1 MRRLNFKYSIW
12 IIVLCLGISLSA
24 SAQTG
29 QVNIQQN
36 ELIPELVELKSEMT
50 KDGKLGERY
59 TIQLYY
65 GDNKSASD
73 LIKEFRLKYDDTWPS
88 LIIYESPNY
97 KVWVGHFRNR
107 LEADRALLK
116 IKPDFP
122 SAFIPKPQRG

>member
-1 MRRLNFKYSIW
+1 MRRLNLENSIW
-12 IIVLCLGISLSA
+12 IIVFFFGINPNA
-24 SAQTG
+24 WAQTG
-29 QVNIQQN
+29 QVNVQQN

-59 TIQLYY
+59 AIQLYY

-73 LIKEFRLKYDDTWPS
+73 VIKEFRIKYDNWPS
-88 LIIYESPNY
+88 LIIYETPNY
-97 KVWVGHFRNR
+97 KVWVGNFRNR

>member
-1 MRRLNFKYSIW
+1 MRILKLKDCFFMG
-12 IIVLCLGISLSA
+12 VLLLGISSSL

-29 QVNIQQN
+29 QINIQQN
-36 ELIPELVELKSEMT
+36 DLIPELLSLKSEMT

-65 GDNKSASD
+65 GNNNAASNV
-73 LIKEFRLKYDDTWPS
+73 IKEFRAKYNSMPS
-88 LIIYESPNY
+88 SVVYETPNY
-97 KVWVGHFRNR
+97 KVWVGKFRNR

-116 IKPDFP
+116 IKADFP

>member
-1 MRRLNFKYSIW
+1 MN
-12 IIVLCLGISLSA
+12 
-24 SAQTG
+24 AQKG
-29 QVNIQQN
+29 QVNIQQS
-36 ELIPELVELKSEMT
+36 ELIPELIELKSEMT

-73 LIKEFRLKYDDTWPS
+73 VIKNFRAKYSNWPS
-88 LIIYESPNY
+88 LIIYETPNY
-97 KVWVGHFRNR
+97 KVWVGNFRNR
-107 LEADRALLK
+107 LEADRVLLK

>member
-1 MRRLNFKYSIW
+1 MRRLNLENSIW
-12 IIVLCLGISLSA
+12 VIVFFFGINLSA
-24 SAQTG
+24 WAQTG
-29 QVNIQQN
+29 QVSIQQS

-50 KDGKLGERY
+50 KDGKLGERF

-73 LIKEFRLKYDDTWPS
+73 VIKDFRAKYNNLPS
-88 LIIYESPNY
+88 LIIYETPNY
-97 KVWVGHFRNR
+97 KVWIGNFRNR

>member
-1 MRRLNFKYSIW
+1 MRRLNLKNSIW
-12 IIVLCLGISLSA
+12 VIVFFVGINLNTK
-24 SAQTG
+24 AQTG
-29 QVNIQQN
+29 QVNIQQS
-36 ELIPELVELKSEMT
+36 ELIPELVQLKAEMT
-50 KDGKLGERY
+50 KDGKLGERF

-73 LIKEFRLKYDDTWPS
+73 VIKDFRAKYNNWPS
-88 LIIYESPNY
+88 LIIYETPNY
-97 KVWVGHFRNR
+97 KVWVGNFRNR

>member
-1 MRRLNFKYSIW
+1 MRRLNLQNSILAL
-12 IIVLCLGISLSA
+12 VFFLGIGLTSR
-24 SAQTG
+24 AQTG
-29 QVNIQQN
+29 QVNIQQD

-65 GDNKSASD
+65 GDNKAASD
-73 LIKEFRLKYDDTWPS
+73 IIKEFRAKYNNWPS
-88 LIIYESPNY
+88 LIIYETPNY
-97 KVWVGHFRNR
+97 KVWVGNFRNR